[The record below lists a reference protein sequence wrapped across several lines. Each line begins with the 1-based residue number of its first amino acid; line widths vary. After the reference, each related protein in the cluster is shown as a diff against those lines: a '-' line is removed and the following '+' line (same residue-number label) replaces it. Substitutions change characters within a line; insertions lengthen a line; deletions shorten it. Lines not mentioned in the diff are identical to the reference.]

1 MKRLVL
7 FAFLLVLA
15 LVVVF
20 GCNKNSGPFGPMSVN
35 VLKPTPTYT
44 HTPDLRFS
52 VFLMQEATP
61 VASVVVKMAPE
72 GVNPQ
77 FLTYTDASGKAEFEV
92 HSGGKWDVIIPS
104 NDGFENMF
112 YSVEPLANTVLAID
126 RGAQTLDMQL
136 VSGSLSLPIQA
147 NEQVFMITYHTA
159 VSKLYNLEILGVPQ
173 GVSISATSTQVKNDG
188 DKVFITFYYPNS
200 FEEFNESFDL
210 SVKGSAAEGSAVIN
224 SNTNTITKAWCFNV
238 KADIKMLKH
247 WGVYTGDVDYYL
259 AINNYNYSCV
269 DPIVSVIFTSVADS
283 NIWGDLPGIGNT
295 DIGSGDL
302 PEGEG
307 NYTNYAKINASNGGY
322 SYCKEHDGVSGSITI
337 RFTDGNVLDVKRTF
351 VVDSG
356 FGEMCGH
363 FNQNCWTYSSNIS
376 KCGNWPNTTGC
387 SYTPLMLKKSKSENV
402 WGTK

>member
-7 FAFLLVLA
+7 FVFLLVLA
-15 LVVVF
+15 IVVVI

-61 VASVVVKMAPE
+61 VASVAVKMAPE

-159 VSKLYNLEILGVPQ
+159 VSKLYNLEIMGVPQ
-173 GVSISATSTQVKNDG
+173 GVSLSATSMQVKNDG
-188 DKVFITFYYPNS
+188 DKVFFTIYYPKS
-200 FEEFNESFDL
+200 FEDFGDGISI
-210 SVKGSAAEGSAVIN
+210 SVKGSAAEGNSVISTN
-224 SNTNTITKAWCFNV
+224 SLSVSKAWSFIVTADV
-238 KADIKMLKH
+238 KFAKTNNGKTIYWIGANNFSFDAQGFQTVEDINK
-247 WGVYTGDVDYYL
+247 TTIDY
-259 AINNYNYSCV
+259 
-269 DPIVSVIFTSVADS
+269 IFY
-283 NIWGDLPGIGNT
+283 GDLPSINQ
-295 DIGSGDL
+295 ILVGSGDIFF
-302 PEGEG
+302 GEG
-307 NYTNYAKINASNGGY
+307 YYSNLVVAKTDAGYEWVKDHNGV
-322 SYCKEHDGVSGSITI
+322 DASITI
-337 RFTDGNVLDVKRTF
+337 RFTDSGSLDVKRTF
-351 VVDSG
+351 KVDGNLSG
-356 FGEMCGH
+356 WCGK
-363 FNQNCWTYSSNIS
+363 FVQTCYGFSSEFE
-376 KCGNWPNTTGC
+376 KCDNWPNTTGC
-387 SYTPLMLKKSKSENV
+387 SYTVLQLKRSKSANV
-402 WGTK
+402 RVW

>member
-7 FAFLLVLA
+7 FVFLLVLA
-15 LVVVF
+15 LVIVI

-61 VASVVVKMAPE
+61 VASVAVKMAPQ

-147 NEQVFMITYHTA
+147 NEQVFMIIYHTA

-173 GVSISATSTQVKNDG
+173 GVSISATSMQVKNDG
-188 DKVFITFYYPNS
+188 DKVFFTIYYPKS
-200 FEEFNESFDL
+200 FETFGDGISI
-210 SVKGSAAEGSAVIN
+210 SVKGSAAEGNSVI
-224 SNTNTITKAWCFNV
+224 STDSLSVSKAWSFIVTADV
-238 KADIKMLKH
+238 KFAKTNNGKTMYWIGANNFSFDAQGFQTVGDINK
-247 WGVYTGDVDYYL
+247 TTTDYNFY
-259 AINNYNYSCV
+259 
-269 DPIVSVIFTSVADS
+269 
-283 NIWGDLPGIGNT
+283 GDLPSINQFLV
-295 DIGSGDL
+295 GSGDIFF
-302 PEGEG
+302 GEG
-307 NYTNYAKINASNGGY
+307 YYSNLVVAKTDAGYEWVKDHNGV
-322 SYCKEHDGVSGSITI
+322 DATITI
-337 RFTDGNVLDVKRTF
+337 RFTDSGSLDVKRTF
-351 VVDSG
+351 KVDGNLSG
-356 FGEMCGH
+356 WCGK
-363 FNQNCWTYSSNIS
+363 FVQTCYGFSSDFE
-376 KCGNWPNTTGC
+376 KCDNWPNTTGC
-387 SYTPLMLKKSKSENV
+387 SYTVLQLKRSKSANV
-402 WGTK
+402 RVW